1 MNIPNPYF
9 QGVPDVG
16 DLEFKYCFYSLN
28 RPMLFVCTDNNK
40 RIDGSR
46 NYYLCSCYELTKSIG
61 WIIAKISKD
70 LLLDMINNNVSL
82 RDTFN
87 QCTKKYVAV
96 FTAGDKYEKVVVGTG
111 CPTCK
116 QLYALTLR
124 AASRIGNEARV
135 EYVAEAAG
143 MKRLMELGLMRSPA
157 LVVDGKIAMVGYE
170 PNIEGIKEKI
180 LEAAR

>member
-1 MNIPNPYF
+1 M
-9 QGVPDVG
+9 
-16 DLEFKYCFYSLN
+16 
-28 RPMLFVCTDNNK
+28 
-40 RIDGSR
+40 
-46 NYYLCSCYELTKSIG
+46 
-61 WIIAKISKD
+61 KI
-70 LLLDMINNNVSL
+70 
-82 RDTFN
+82 
-87 QCTKKYVAV
+87 
-96 FTAGDKYEKVVVGTG
+96 EVVGTG